1 MTVVDDP
8 AVAPARPVV
17 EKVPKL
23 VAAAWVLL
31 IVNTL
36 GSQGPATI
44 IPIPRPLIQMITMG
58 AVVGAFVLAL
68 VVNPRM
74 QLRPSA
80 YLLLLTVLV
89 VVSFAS
95 SAQLTGGW
103 GSVFRAFR
111 FALFVAT
118 LWLLSRWWGL
128 GLQFVRH
135 HIRTLG
141 AVLLTVAVGLV
152 VAPGLAR
159 PELYDGRL
167 VGVIWPLTAPQVGQY
182 GAIAA
187 GLVVMLWLARQTDWR
202 MVAVIAGPAF
212 VLMALSHTRTAMLG
226 LLVGLVVAGLSQLLT
241 SSRARR
247 AFTWGVVVAGLA
259 AVTVASAIQAW
270 VLRGQDEENF
280 ANLTGREKTWNALL
294 DHPRTLMQEAFGY
307 GLTNKSFNGLP
318 IDSSWLS
325 VYYEQGLVGVGI
337 AILLLLTLLVTAAL
351 RPPSAERACAVFL
364 IAYCAVASYTE
375 SGLGDASPYL
385 LHLMIA
391 AGLLAHAP
399 RAVKSELDGPQGI
412 LKGRR

>member
-1 MTVVDDP
+1 VSVLDNPTLQP
-8 AVAPARPVV
+8 APQAV
-17 EKVPKL
+17 ERVPKL
-23 VAAAWVLL
+23 VGAAWVML

-36 GSQGPATI
+36 GSQGPETI
-44 IPIPRPLIQMITMG
+44 LPIPRPLIQMITMG
-58 AVVGAFVLAL
+58 AVAGAFILAL

-118 LWLLSRWWGL
+118 LWLLSRWWGM
-128 GLQFVRH
+128 GLQFIRH

-141 AVLLTVAVGLV
+141 AVLVTVGVGLV

-182 GAIAA
+182 GAIVA
-187 GLVVMLWLARQTDWR
+187 GLTVMLWLSKRTDWR
-202 MVAVIAGPAF
+202 MVLAISVPAF
-212 VLMALSHTRTAMLG
+212 ALMALSHTRTAMLG

-247 AFTWGVVVAGLA
+247 AFTWGVIFAGLA
-259 AVTVASAIQAW
+259 AATLASAIQTW

-294 DHPRTLMQEAFGY
+294 EHPRTLMQEAFGY

-337 AILLLLTLLVTAAL
+337 VTLILLTLLITAAL

-364 IAYCAVASYTE
+364 IAYCAVSSYTE

-385 LHLMIA
+385 LHLAIA
-391 AGLLAHAP
+391 AGLLMHAP
-399 RAVKSELDGPQGI
+399 RAVKSELDGPHGI
-412 LKGRR
+412 LR